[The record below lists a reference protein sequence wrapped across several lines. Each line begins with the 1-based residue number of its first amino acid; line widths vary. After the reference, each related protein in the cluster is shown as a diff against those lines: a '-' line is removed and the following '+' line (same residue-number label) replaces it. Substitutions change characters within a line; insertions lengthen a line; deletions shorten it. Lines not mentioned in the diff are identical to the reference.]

1 MKNLIDSIQE
11 AVVKLENGSLNQLEL
26 EALTV
31 DARELYERLVV
42 LRYKAYEQR
51 IHNGIESA
59 ENVKVS
65 GNELAEVDLVTDE
78 HHTAP
83 VAPAGGFDFEIFQ
96 DESVEVK
103 TEEKASLLQ
112 TEPAPVQQPIVGV
125 APEVAPIELAV
136 ETHDTFEVEANPSD
150 SPSVEDI
157 AIESS
162 DDTVVEPVFAE
173 NPFDLVEP
181 VAEQATQA
189 VNDNDDLFEN
199 VETVQAQV
207 ETPTS
212 NVFFQETVTTVVS
225 VQETTSVV
233 SGEPHALSNRITKSI
248 QSVRSNYTIVPLD
261 TLKGSFS
268 LNEKLHYINDLFGGV
283 SEDFTNAI
291 NKLDAI
297 GNMTNATQ
305 YLAELAEKQGWDF
318 ENETTEEFIAKVC
331 RRHAASLA

>member
-83 VAPAGGFDFEIFQ
+83 VAPAGGFDFEIFEEEPALFDKEEIPNFASQ
-96 DESVEVK
+96 EPIVELVPEINAAIETPQVENTTEEIPTVESV
-103 TEEKASLLQ
+103 TEKVS
-112 TEPAPVQQPIVGV
+112 EP
-125 APEVAPIELAV
+125 L
-136 ETHDTFEVEANPSD
+136 
-150 SPSVEDI
+150 
-157 AIESS
+157 
-162 DDTVVEPVFAE
+162 FAE
-173 NPFDLVEP
+173 NPFDLIEPSVEEHFSSNTSIIEIDDSP
-181 VAEQATQA
+181 FEQVTESYEAKSETQ
-189 VNDNDDLFEN
+189 
-199 VETVQAQV
+199 
-207 ETPTS
+207 S
-212 NVFFQETVTTVVS
+212 SSVFFQETITTLTPQQTK
-225 VQETTSVV
+225 QEVATFTGEQHPMTS
-233 SGEPHALSNRITKSI
+233 RINKSI
-248 QSVRSNYTIVPLD
+248 QAVRSNYTIVPLD

-283 SEDFTNAI
+283 SEEFTNAI
-291 NKLDAI
+291 NKLDVI

-305 YLAELAEKQGWDF
+305 FLAELAEKQGWDF

>member
-65 GNELAEVDLVTDE
+65 GDELAEVDLVTDE

-83 VAPAGGFDFEIFQ
+83 VAPAGGFDFGIFQ
-96 DESVEVK
+96 DETVEVK
-103 TEEKASLLQ
+103 TEEKVPFALTKPGS
-112 TEPAPVQQPIVGV
+112 VQQPIVEL
-125 APEVAPIELAV
+125 APEAAPIELDV
-136 ETHDTFEVEANPSD
+136 ETQDTFEVEKDNSD
-150 SPSVEDI
+150 VLGVEEI
-157 AIESS
+157 TS
-162 DDTVVEPVFAE
+162 DTVTETDSGITE
-173 NPFDLVEP
+173 NLLDFENSNEEVKVVTIDN
-181 VAEQATQA
+181 
-189 VNDNDDLFEN
+189 NDGLFEN
-199 VETVQAQV
+199 IETDNDQV
-207 ETPTS
+207 ESPAS

-225 VQETTSVV
+225 VQETTSII

-283 SEDFTNAI
+283 SEEFTNAI
-291 NKLDAI
+291 NKLDGI
-297 GNMTNATQ
+297 GNMSNATQ